1 MPDTTAYS
9 SQQNQPRQPDS
20 TDLGPTGILE
30 EESLA
35 KVRDPQGGVGGGH
48 PPHLASKASSSA
60 GSRQAADFWKHLRH
74 FNSLS
79 RVVVGGGGEVCECGT
94 YMGSRNP
101 VPISILNELTCIT
114 VEPGGSI

>member
-20 TDLGPTGILE
+20 IDLGPTGILE

-48 PPHLASKASSSA
+48 PPTWLLKLQAVLGAD
-60 GSRQAADFWKHLRH
+60 RQQ
-74 FNSLS
+74 
-79 RVVVGGGGEVCECGT
+79 
-94 YMGSRNP
+94 
-101 VPISILNELTCIT
+101 IS
-114 VEPGGSI
+114 GSI